1 MNAFLMVNAPLFSA
15 VTAYA
20 VYLFVYLIRTRI
32 AYIKLGQ
39 REEFDK
45 RLKERL
51 QKIWVNV
58 FGQKKLL
65 KDKKERHHPRSVF
78 LRFYTRSVRRN

>member
-1 MNAFLMVNAPLFSA
+1 MNAFLMVNASLFSA

-65 KDKKERHHPRSVF
+65 KDKRAASSTFCF